1 MWSEQLELA
10 IPVWNAVVT
19 IIVSSS
25 TSSGSGGSSS
35 GSSLIE
41 IEEWCYRK
49 SVI

>member
-25 TSSGSGGSSS
+25 GGSGGSSLV
-35 GSSLIE
+35 G
-41 IEEWCYRK
+41 IEEWCYWK